1 MTVQNG
7 PASFA
12 LPVPAC
18 STAADRSQARGGYVP
33 PVSQDI
39 AHRLVPQLAH
49 LRTDLLSDPAT
60 GLPRDGGV
68 DADVHLEQLPY
79 CLGAAWAAARRLIIG
94 ANGLAELPDVKR
106 LAPGARKIILLTTD
120 SRDPLAHEVDAYLGA
135 ARRAQNGVVPYLSRV
150 FRRSLPTS
158 LHKVNGRLSDGRL
171 SIQPD
176 ADSLITRYWAEAG
189 ARLRAYRDLSEH
201 HAIVAS
207 DARVVR
213 AASGR
218 VCLYLA
224 LPNNPEVKSAARL
237 SYDPPVHALEYV
249 VGSFLILCSF
259 VSRLVDVMTDQV
271 PSSGMVAVTFNFK
284 GALRVGPGQWPPL
297 AYPVLSEGDFEHAIS
312 RFRENEDK
320 LARARQ
326 AGTGAL
332 ST

>member
-1 MTVQNG
+1 M
-7 PASFA
+7 
-12 LPVPAC
+12 
-18 STAADRSQARGGYVP
+18 
-33 PVSQDI
+33 
-39 AHRLVPQLAH
+39 
-49 LRTDLLSDPAT
+49 
-60 GLPRDGGV
+60 
-68 DADVHLEQLPY
+68 HLEQLPY
-79 CLGAAWAAARRLIIG
+79 CLGAAWAAVRRLIVG
-94 ANGLAELPDVKR
+94 ANGLGELPDVKR
-106 LAPGARKIILLTTD
+106 LAPGARNILLLTPE

-158 LHKVNGRLSDGRL
+158 LREVNQKLTAGRL

-176 ADSLITRYWAEAG
+176 ADSLITGYWAKAG
-189 ARLRAYRDLSEH
+189 ARLRDYRDLSEH

-213 AASGR
+213 ADNGR

-237 SYDPPVHALEYV
+237 SYDPPVHALKYV
-249 VGSFLILCSF
+249 VESFLTLCAF
-259 VSRLVDVMTDQV
+259 VSRLVDVMIDQV

-284 GALRVGPGQWPPL
+284 GALRVGPGKWPPP
-297 AYPVLSEGDFEHAIS
+297 AYPVLSEDDFERAIS
-312 RFRENEDK
+312 QYRENEDK

-326 AGTGAL
+326 ERTAAP